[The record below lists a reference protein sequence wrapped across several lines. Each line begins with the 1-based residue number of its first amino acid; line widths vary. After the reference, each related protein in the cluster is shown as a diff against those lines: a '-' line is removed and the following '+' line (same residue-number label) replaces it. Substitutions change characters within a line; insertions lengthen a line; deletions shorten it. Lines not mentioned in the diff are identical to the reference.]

1 MHNITLA
8 SIIGSWL
15 AAAAGRTS
23 WTASAQSLTSRVA
36 IYYAYSFSMHT
47 FELVEYELVL

>member
-15 AAAAGRTS
+15 AAAA
-23 WTASAQSLTSRVA
+23 AQSLTSRVA